1 MSSLGEEMPA
11 AIKRAR
17 EVRDQLIQCRGMANV
32 IVEPQIMMLTHEIDQ
47 AIEALASGDVI
58 AMLRAYEPIKDYRP
72 FPSLDSIT
80 THDARRNTLTAA
92 HRMAKLDQAKR
103 QRGRALLLVI
113 KAKLESVESGIE
125 TLEQAFLAHVVMADG
140 KTVHERIAEPIAL
153 EYQSGRPSAGEGLL
167 MLPAR

>member
-1 MSSLGEEMPA
+1 MAYGETTSVAFEKSIA
-11 AIKRAR
+11 EIIGA
-17 EVRDQLIQCRGMANV
+17 VRKAGAEQIGQFEGPDYYAVQFVIGDRLIRFH
-32 IVEPQIMMLTHEIDQ
+32 L
-47 AIEALASGDVI
+47 
-58 AMLRAYEPIKDYRP
+58 P
-72 FPSLDSIT
+72 FPSLDSIP
-80 THDARRNTLTAA
+80 THDARRKTLTAA
-92 HRMAKLDQAKR
+92 HRMAKLGQAKR

-140 KTVHERIAEPIAL
+140 KTVYERIAEPIAL